1 MAEFPKLPRIK
12 QDDENMEKMHCA
24 ARRGQAELVRRLVSM
39 GISPNIQ
46 NKFGCTAL
54 HLACK
59 FGQAAAAKE
68 LAPVTDLNTPWHGQ
82 KPIHLAVMSNNQ
94 QIVRILIDGA
104 KEQGKSPDSV
114 LSELDDFETNE
125 IGDHHKT
132 VQGQSA
138 LHWCVGLGAAYVP
151 MLKLLVSLGGSP
163 TGKDKNGETPLMRAI
178 EFNNA
183 EAFQILTSVEKLRL
197 DICDKFGR
205 SHLHYA
211 LLYNRKEFA
220 AKLVEL
226 GHDLTLEDQ
235 DKVSVLQLAMR
246 AAMPYVLDHVL
257 EAVDPFV
264 IQSAPFHNG
273 TAVLPERVEYLPF
286 VAETD
291 PSRAEVIKV
300 FQKKLDAVAKGQT
313 VSTRKPGGPI
323 NMVLAPSAPVKKL

>member
-1 MAEFPKLPRIK
+1 MSDFPKLPRIK

-82 KPIHLAVMSNNQ
+82 KPIHLAVISNNQ

-104 KEQGKSPDSV
+104 KEQGKSADSV
-114 LSELDDFETNE
+114 LSELDEFETTE
-125 IGDHHKT
+125 IGEHHKA

-138 LHWCVGLGAAYVP
+138 LHWCVGLGAPYTP
-151 MLKLLVSLGGSP
+151 MLKLLVSLGGPP

-178 EFNNA
+178 EFNNV
-183 EAFQILTSVEKLRL
+183 EAFQILTSVDKLRL
-197 DICDKFGR
+197 DICDKHGR
-205 SHLHYA
+205 SSLHYA
-211 LLYNRKEFA
+211 FLFNRKEFA
-220 AKLVEL
+220 AKLVDL

-235 DKVSVLQLAMR
+235 EKVSVMHLATR
-246 AAMPYVLDHVL
+246 AAFPLVL
-257 EAVDPFV
+257 EHILDALDPFV

-273 TAVLPERVEYLPF
+273 VSVLPERIDFLPF

-291 PSRAEVIKV
+291 PNRQEVVKV

-313 VSTRKPGGPI
+313 TTTRKSGGPI
-323 NMVLAPSAPVKKL
+323 SMMLAPSAPIKK

>member
-1 MAEFPKLPRIK
+1 MADFPKLPRIK

-68 LAPVTDLNTPWHGQ
+68 LARVTDLNTPWHGQ
-82 KPIHLAVMSNNQ
+82 KPIHLAVIANNQ
-94 QIVRILIDGA
+94 QIVKILVDGA
-104 KEQGKSPDSV
+104 KEQGKSADSV
-114 LSELDDFETNE
+114 LSELDEFETSE
-125 IGDHHKT
+125 IGEHHKF

-138 LHWCVGLGAAYVP
+138 LHWCVGLGHPYNA

-178 EFNNA
+178 EFNNV
-183 EAFQILTSVEKLRL
+183 EAFQILTSAEKLRL

-211 LLYNRKEFA
+211 FLFNRREFA
-220 AKLVEL
+220 ARLVEL
-226 GHDLTLEDQ
+226 NHDVTLEDQ
-235 DKVSVLQLAMR
+235 DKVSVMHLATR
-246 AAMPYVLDHVL
+246 AAFPLVLDHVL
-257 EAVDPFV
+257 DLLDPFV

-273 TAVLPERVEYLPF
+273 TAVLPERIEFLPF

-291 PSRAEVIKV
+291 PNRAETIKV
-300 FQKKLDAVAKGQT
+300 FQKKLDLVAKGQPT
-313 VSTRKPGGPI
+313 NARKPGGPV
-323 NMVLAPSAPVKKL
+323 NMMVAPSAPIKKS